1 MILKLK
7 PFLLPWLA
15 VLWIAACLGGCAP
28 RTAPPPTDSAALPPA
43 RPTQPGEGSVARQ
56 SIPWLDSLEKAEE
69 QAKKEKKP
77 LLIDF
82 WGPG

>member
-1 MILKLK
+1 MALKLK
-7 PFLLPWLA
+7 PFFLLWLA
-15 VLWIAACLGGCAP
+15 VLWIVASLGGCAP
-28 RTAPPPTDSAALPPA
+28 RTAPPPSDSTALPPA
-43 RPTQPGEGSVARQ
+43 RPIQPEKGSGAHQ
-56 SIPWLDSLEKAEE
+56 GIPWLDSLEQAEE